1 MRSFFS
7 NYLAAA
13 PYYWAGHHPVFIFI
27 LRYSCYTTVCIKI
40 FHVQTREIRGFSD
53 FNWHYQFHDI
63 IRGFLWFQ
71 PALAVSRY
79 FWPFS
84 PRTFCCFENLTSIN
98 MNHSIVYSKKHGW
111 NPYKVTYIIITFG
124 NRLKFYSEILSGK
137 WGRFY
142 RGTGMLFCY
151 KLDKNGTEVIYKIRY
166 GRMHKKHFTY
176 RLEKSDLSL
185 SLWFQPALRSRL
197 AVFRLFCW
205 FADDHL
211 DFVTVSACS
220 FPTFWDLL
228 WVVVVVVVVVV
239 VAAAAYI
246 VYSCTTRCNPY
257 KASNIKLLLF
267 ISSYTPP

>member
-1 MRSFFS
+1 MKFYSEIWVGRMRSFFS

-111 NPYKVTYIIITFG
+111 NPYKA
-124 NRLKFYSEILSGK
+124 SILL
-137 WGRFY
+137 Y
-142 RGTGMLFCY
+142 R
-151 KLDKNGTEVIYKIRY
+151 KILRVL
-166 GRMHKKHFTY
+166 GPLLLLVSVSPSVSLSV
-176 RLEKSDLSL
+176 RLESC
-185 SLWFQPALRSRL
+185 F
-197 AVFRLFCW
+197 FF
-205 FADDHL
+205 F
-211 DFVTVSACS
+211 S
-220 FPTFWDLL
+220 FLGMWEAWL
-228 WVVVVVVVVVV
+228 
-239 VAAAAYI
+239 
-246 VYSCTTRCNPY
+246 
-257 KASNIKLLLF
+257 
-267 ISSYTPP
+267 